1 MSPLHSMN
9 GLSRC
14 SQLESCALWRILDAT
29 RHLAA
34 PASVDEVLQ
43 KTIDSSLDVLNADR
57 ASVFLYDSGSD
68 ELYIKVS
75 ASLDETGTQER
86 PDDWNGGNRHGDSPI
101 IRFPAGMGIAGETA
115 QTRRLINV
123 PHCYAD
129 PRFNPEVDRQTG
141 YVTRCM
147 LSVPLL
153 GVHGSLVGV
162 LQVLNKQAGPFDE
175 DDERIATILAAHCAV
190 ALQKAML
197 LEEYVRKQ
205 KMERDLALA
214 REIQMSSLPRQMP
227 ELTGYE
233 LAAWSQPADE
243 AGGDVYDAL
252 RLDVQRVALLMA
264 DATGH
269 GIGPALSVSQL
280 RAMFRMGMLLGTD
293 LSELMSKI
301 NLQLTSDLPRGH
313 FITAFAGIL
322 DGSNHRIRYLSGG
335 QAPLMHFRADEDRVD
350 WLDASTLPMGIL
362 AWHPVVAPPPI
373 EMRPGDIFALL
384 SDGFF
389 EYADRTGE
397 QFGKE
402 RIEEVIR
409 LHRQETLEELR
420 KRLCEAV
427 RLYAAGHPQEDD
439 MTVVLVRRNYASE
452 SLSCPPRLKDA
463 KT

>member
-1 MSPLHSMN
+1 MN
-9 GLSRC
+9 NTGLSRC

-34 PASVDEVLQ
+34 PLGVDETLQ
-43 KTIDSSLDVLNADR
+43 KAIDSSLQVLNAER
-57 ASVFLYDSGSD
+57 ASVFLYDPRTD
-68 ELYIKVS
+68 ELYMKVS
-75 ASLDETGTQER
+75 TRLPEPGSYGRDSDSDDESRHDASR
-86 PDDWNGGNRHGDSPI
+86 I
-101 IRFPAGMGIAGETA
+101 IRFPADAGIAGETA
-115 QTRRLINV
+115 QKRRLVNV
-123 PHCYAD
+123 PNCYAD
-129 PRFNPEVDRQTG
+129 PRFNREVDRRTG

-153 GVHGSLVGV
+153 GVDAALVGV
-162 LQVLNKQAGPFDE
+162 LQVLNKHAGPFDE

-190 ALQKAML
+190 VLQRAML
-197 LEEYVRKQ
+197 LEEYVLKQ

-227 ELTGYE
+227 ELAGYE
-233 LAAWSQPADE
+233 LAAWSQPANE

-293 LSELMSKI
+293 LTELMSKI
-301 NLQLTSDLPRGH
+301 NLQLTSDLPQGH

-322 DGSNHRIRYLSGG
+322 DGSNHRIHYVSGG
-335 QAPLMHFRADEDRVD
+335 QAPLIHFRAGEDRVD

-362 AWHPVVAPPPI
+362 AWHPMVPPPPI
-373 EMRPGDIFALL
+373 EMLPGDIFALI

-427 RLYAAGHPQEDD
+427 RVYAAGHPQEDD
-439 MTVVLVRRNYASE
+439 MTVVLVRRNRASE
-452 SLSCPPRLKDA
+452 SLSL
-463 KT
+463 

>member
-1 MSPLHSMN
+1 MN
-9 GLSRC
+9 NTGLSRC

-34 PASVDEVLQ
+34 PASVDEALQ

-57 ASVFLYDSGSD
+57 ASVFLHDSSSD

-75 ASLDETGTQER
+75 ASLNETGTQGR
-86 PDDWNGGNRHGDSPI
+86 PDDWNGGNRHGDSHI

-153 GVHGSLVGV
+153 GVDGTLVGV

-293 LSELMSKI
+293 LPELMSKI

-322 DGSNHRIRYLSGG
+322 DGSNHRIHYLSGG
-335 QAPLMHFRADEDRVD
+335 QAPLIHFRADEDRVD
-350 WLDASTLPMGIL
+350 WLDASTVPMGIL
-362 AWHPVVAPPPI
+362 AWPPTVAPPPI
-373 EMRPGDIFALL
+373 EMRPGDIFALI

-397 QFGKE
+397 RFGKE

-427 RLYAAGHPQEDD
+427 RVYAAGQPQEDD
-439 MTVVLVRRNYASE
+439 MTVVLVRRNRSPE
-452 SLSCPPRLKDA
+452 SLSP
-463 KT
+463 

>member
-1 MSPLHSMN
+1 MN

-75 ASLDETGTQER
+75 ASLNETGKQEH
-86 PDDWNGGNRHGDSPI
+86 PDDWNGVNRHGDSQI

-153 GVHGSLVGV
+153 GVAGALVGV

-190 ALQKAML
+190 VLQKAML

-205 KMERDLALA
+205 KMEGDLALA

-252 RLDVQRVALLMA
+252 RMDVQRVALLMA

-293 LSELMSKI
+293 LTELMSKI

-322 DGSNHRIRYLSGG
+322 DGSNHRIHYLSGG

-362 AWHPVVAPPPI
+362 AWHLVVAPPPI
-373 EMRPGDIFALL
+373 EMRPGDIFALI

-397 QFGKE
+397 RFGKE

-427 RLYAAGHPQEDD
+427 RVYAAGHPQEDD
-439 MTVVLVRRNYASE
+439 MTVVLVRRNRASE
-452 SLSCPPRLKDA
+452 SSSDPPRLKDA
-463 KT
+463 RTQNSIRH